1 MKRQF
6 IIPALSFLIAYD
18 SLAGPPV
25 ELQEASTPIWNYVFS
40 TATYLVRNDR
50 EYLNPTLT
58 ADRNWLHLEA
68 RYNYEALKTGSLWL
82 GYNFSIGE
90 KLTLEATP
98 MVGGVFGDITGFAP
112 GYTLSLT
119 YWKLELFT
127 QGEYFIDGA
136 NSEENFFYTWSEL
149 SLAPVDW
156 FRFGLVVDRTKAF
169 GSRLDIRRG
178 PLIGVKYKNIDFT
191 TYWLDPGSSNSA
203 LVFALTL
210 NF

>member
-1 MKRQF
+1 VKRH
-6 IIPALSFLIAYD
+6 FLISALGFLLAYD

-25 ELQEASTPIWNYVFS
+25 EMEEPGSDNWDYAFS
-40 TATYLVRNDR
+40 AATYLVRNDR
-50 EYLNPTLT
+50 EYVNPTLT

-68 RYNYEALKTGSLWL
+68 RYNYEALKTGSVWL
-82 GYNFSIGE
+82 GYNFSLGE

-98 MVGGVFGDITGFAP
+98 MLGGVFGDITGFAP

-127 QGEYFIDGA
+127 QGEYFIDAG
-136 NSEENFFYTWSEL
+136 NGEGNFFYTWSEL

-156 FRFGLVVDRTKAF
+156 FRFGLVIDRTKAF
-169 GSRLDIRRG
+169 GSEVDIRRG
-178 PLIGVKYKNIDFT
+178 PLIGVKYKKIDFT
-191 TYWLDPGSSNSA
+191 AYWLDPGSRNA
-203 LVFALTL
+203 AFVFALTL

>member
-1 MKRQF
+1 VKRQF
-6 IIPALSFLIAYD
+6 FLSTLGFLLVYD

-25 ELQEASTPIWNYVFS
+25 EVEESGTDNWSYAFS

-50 EYLNPTLT
+50 EYVNPTFT

-82 GYNFSIGE
+82 GYNFSLGE

-127 QGEYFIDGA
+127 QGEYFIDAA
-136 NSEENFFYTWSEL
+136 NSEGNFFYTWSEL

-156 FRFGLVVDRTKAF
+156 FRFGIVVDRTKAF
-169 GSRLDIRRG
+169 GSELDIRRG
-178 PLIGVKYKNIDFT
+178 PLMGVKYKKIDFT
-191 TYWLDPGSSNSA
+191 TYWLDPGSRNA
-203 LVFALTL
+203 AFVFALTL

>member
-1 MKRQF
+1 MKRQL
-6 IIPALSFLIAYD
+6 IIPALGFLIACE
-18 SLAGPPV
+18 SLAGPPA
-25 ELQEASTPIWNYVFS
+25 ELEEASTDNWNYALS

-82 GYNFSIGE
+82 GYNFSFGE

-112 GYTLSLT
+112 GYTVSLS

-127 QGEYFIDGA
+127 QGEYFIDAGNA
-136 NSEENFFYTWSEL
+136 EGNFFYTWSEL

-156 FRFGLVVDRTKAF
+156 FKFGIVVDRTKAF
-169 GSRLDIRRG
+169 GSELDIRRG

-203 LVFALTL
+203 FVFAVTF